1 MRSRF
6 QGLLVPLTLAVL
18 CISMF
23 PVRAAGGE
31 PATVFTAPPADAVP
45 VGSSLTL
52 AEALRLALAHNP
64 ELAMA
69 RLEVQALEGAETQA
83 GARPNPE
90 LGVLVE
96 DSRSATRTTTVQWS
110 QAIELGGKRSARL
123 AAAASA
129 REQAGVALLA
139 RQAEVRAAVT
149 SAFFELLGAQEQ
161 LRLSQM
167 SLELASKASGVATRR
182 LQAGKVPPLEQAKAQ
197 VAEAGARADLAQ
209 AKSEL
214 ALARQRLRALWGQG
228 AIEFTQ
234 AEGNAEA
241 LPELPAQQRLG
252 EWMAEAPAVR
262 LARLD
267 IARRQ
272 AVSEGER
279 AKRVPDLTV
288 TLGAKRAADLGRTQA
303 VIGLSI
309 PLPLLDR
316 NQGNLLEAL
325 RREDQAREA
334 LAAATS
340 RLQAEVG
347 QSLEKLRLSREQ
359 SQMLRR
365 EALPTATTAYEAAVK
380 GYELGKFAFI
390 DVLDAQRTLVQTQQQ
405 ILRNTADAYRAAA
418 ELDRLLGR
426 TASADGHSL
435 E

>member
-6 QGLLVPLTLAVL
+6 QGLLAPLALAVL
-18 CISMF
+18 FVSMS
-23 PVRAAGGE
+23 PARASGGE

-45 VGSSLTL
+45 VGSPLTL
-52 AEALRLALAHNP
+52 AEAWRLALAHNP

-69 RLEVQALEGAETQA
+69 RLEVQALEGAEIQA

-96 DSRSATRTTTVQWS
+96 DTRSATRTTTVQWA

-139 RQAEVRAAVT
+139 RQAELRAAVS
-149 SAFFELLGAQEQ
+149 SAFFELLGAQAQ
-161 LRLSQM
+161 VRLSQV
-167 SLELASKASGVATRR
+167 SLELARKVSGVASRR
-182 LQAGKVPPLEQAKAQ
+182 LQAGKVPPLEHAKAQ
-197 VAEAGARADLAQ
+197 VAEASARADLAQ
-209 AKSEL
+209 ADSGL
-214 ALARQRLRALWGQG
+214 ALARQRLRALWGPG
-228 AIEFTQ
+228 AIEFG
-234 AEGNAEA
+234 AADGNAQA
-241 LPELPAQQRLG
+241 LPALPAQQQVG
-252 EWMAEAPAVR
+252 EWMADAPAVR

-272 AVSEGER
+272 ALTEGER
-279 AKRVPDLTV
+279 AKRVPDVTV
-288 TLGAKRAADLGRTQA
+288 TLGAKRAAELGRTQA
-303 VIGLSI
+303 VIGLSV
-309 PLPLLDR
+309 PLPLLNR
-316 NQGNLLEAL
+316 NEGNLLEAL

-334 LAAATS
+334 LAAATA
-340 RLQAEVG
+340 RLQSDVA
-347 QSLEKLRLSREQ
+347 QSLEKLRLSRDQ
-359 SQMLRR
+359 SRLLRL

-390 DVLDAQRTLVQTQQQ
+390 EVLDAQRTLVQTQQQ
-405 ILRNTADAYRAAA
+405 ILRNTADAHRAAA

-426 TASADGHSL
+426 NTGIDGHSL